1 MGRGGRAVVEIMAT
15 IAELI
20 QLAQNNLAIVL
31 AADASVYVDYRIGAK
46 TVDKSQYVKFLMD
59 IIERLGKNVEA
70 DFDWATIGLGVS
82 NIGED
87 LAEYDT

>member
-1 MGRGGRAVVEIMAT
+1 MAT

-20 QLAQNNLAIVL
+20 QLAQDNLAIVL
-31 AADASVYVDYRIGAK
+31 AADASVYVDYRIGVK
-46 TVDKSQYVKFLMD
+46 SVDKSQYVKFLMD

>member
-1 MGRGGRAVVEIMAT
+1 MAT

-20 QLAQNNLAIVL
+20 QLAQDKLAIVL
-31 AADASVYVDYRIGAK
+31 AADPGVYVDYRIGNK
-46 TVDKSQYVKFLMD
+46 EVDKSQYVKFLLD
-59 IIERLGKNVEA
+59 TIERLSTQAEA
-70 DFDWATIGLGVS
+70 DFDWATVGLGVS